1 MYATYSSAIAFSGAG
16 GVDSTQFPEFHLPL
30 MAQARRDVPLLQF
43 GDFTVNPRARSI
55 HKHGV
60 RLKLH
65 GQPFE
70 ILLLLLERPGEV
82 VTREELQAKLW
93 PANTFVDFEHGVNT
107 AVKKLRRTLGDSAD
121 EQRFIETV
129 PRAGYRFIP
138 PVDVAAPPLNAAIS
152 VPQILAENSGGTT
165 SVDHTRQNW
174 ALRFWPILVGIS
186 IVLIVSAGAYLLRSR
201 SPNRPQPPAGHVM
214 LAVLPF
220 ENLTGDASQ
229 DYFSDGLTEEMIA
242 QLGQLNPQRLGVI
255 GRASVMH
262 YRDSQK
268 SLQEIAHD
276 LGIQYVLEG
285 SVRRDS
291 EKVRITAQLI
301 RVSDQKTV
309 WSRQYNR
316 ELTSLLALQEEI
328 AQEIADE
335 IQLALGDS
343 PKRITPAPGPA
354 ASPTSYEAYDLYLKG
369 RYFLNKRNAQGF
381 QQAIDY
387 FQQAIA
393 KDPRYALA
401 YAGLAD
407 SYALTRSYNL
417 DPDENLMPRA
427 RAAALRAL
435 QINENLAEAHTSLAL
450 IAENYDW
457 DWQTAGKEFRRAIEL
472 DPNYPTAH
480 HWYAEYLA
488 WQGRFDEA
496 FAESERARQLDP
508 LSLIISTDR
517 AAILYYSRQYDRA
530 IEQLHAVLDM
540 ESTFP
545 RAHGILI
552 LAYVQKGQF
561 AQALADTERVRR
573 NDDSPGVWALQ
584 AYVYG
589 RAGQQVQARR
599 ALAKFEQLNRHG
611 RVDPPILLAL
621 AYAGMGDQEKLF
633 NCLQEAF
640 VERSNSLT
648 ALKVDPLYDPFRTD
662 PRFQALLRRVGL
674 AQ

>member
-1 MYATYSSAIAFSGAG
+1 M
-16 GVDSTQFPEFHLPL
+16 
-30 MAQARRDVPLLQF
+30 LQF
-43 GDFTVNPRARSI
+43 GDFTVNPRARTV

-93 PANTFVDFEHGVNT
+93 PADTFVDFEHGVNT

-129 PRAGYRFIP
+129 PRIGYRFIA
-138 PVDVAAPPLNAAIS
+138 PVN
-152 VPQILAENSGGTT
+152 LAESPASTAIPAPQNIAKYSGGTNI
-165 SVDHTRQNW
+165 SSHRTRRTW
-174 ALRFWPILVGIS
+174 AFRFWPILAGIS
-186 IVLIVSAGAYLLRSR
+186 VVLIVSAGAYLLRSR
-201 SPNRPQPPAGHVM
+201 SPNRPQPPTSHVM

-255 GRASVMH
+255 GRASVMQ
-262 YRDSQK
+262 YRENQKPLSQ
-268 SLQEIAHD
+268 IARD

-301 RVSDQKTV
+301 QVSDQKTV
-309 WSRQYNR
+309 WSRQYDR
-316 ELTSLLALQEEI
+316 GLTTLLALQQEI

-335 IQLALGDS
+335 IQLALGDGQ
-343 PKRITPAPGPA
+343 KRIAPARGLA
-354 ASPTSYEAYDLYLKG
+354 NSPTSYDAYDLYLKG
-369 RYFLNKRNAQGF
+369 RYFLNNRNAQGF
-381 QQAIDY
+381 QQAIEY

-407 SYALTRSYNL
+407 SYALTSSYSL
-417 DPDENLMPRA
+417 DPDENLIPKA

-435 QINENLAEAHTSLAL
+435 QIDENLAEAHTSLAL

-457 DWQTAGKEFRRAIEL
+457 DWQTAEKEFRRAIEL
-472 DPNYPTAH
+472 NPNYPTAH
-480 HWYAEYLA
+480 QWYAEYLA

-508 LSLIISTDR
+508 LSLIITTDHS
-517 AAILYYSRQYDRA
+517 AILYYSRQYDRA
-530 IEQLHAVLDM
+530 IEQLHTVLDM

-545 RAHGILI
+545 RAHAILI
-552 LAYVQKGQF
+552 QAYVQKGQF
-561 AQALADTERVRR
+561 AQALADIEKQRRV
-573 NDDSPGVWALQ
+573 DDSPGNWAMES
-584 AYVYG
+584 YVYG
-589 RAGQQVQARR
+589 RAGQLAQARR

-611 RVDPPILLAL
+611 QLDPAAMHVL
-621 AYAGMGDQEKLF
+621 AYVGIGDKEKLF
-633 NCLQEAF
+633 SALQQASQ
-640 VERSNSLT
+640 ERSNSLT
-648 ALKVDPLYDPFRTD
+648 ALKVDPMYDPFRAD

>member
-1 MYATYSSAIAFSGAG
+1 M
-16 GVDSTQFPEFHLPL
+16 
-30 MAQARRDVPLLQF
+30 
-43 GDFTVNPRARSI
+43 NPRAHSI

-82 VTREELQAKLW
+82 VTREELRTKLW

-129 PRAGYRFIP
+129 PRVGYRFIAS
-138 PVDVAAPPLNAAIS
+138 VNVAETPANATIS
-152 VPQILAENSGGTT
+152 TPQIIPENSGGTNI
-165 SVDHTRQNW
+165 SVSRRTWRHR
-174 ALRFWPILVGIS
+174 ALRFWPIFAAIS
-186 IVLIVSAGAYLLRSR
+186 VVLTVSAAVYLLRSR
-201 SPNRPQPPAGHVM
+201 SPRAPQPPTGRVM

-262 YRDSQK
+262 YRHDQD
-268 SLQEIAHD
+268 LQQIARD

-291 EKVRITAQLI
+291 KTVRITAQLI
-301 RVSDQKTV
+301 RISDQRTV
-309 WSRQYNR
+309 WSREYDR
-316 ELTSLLALQEEI
+316 ELTSTLALQEEI

-335 IQLALGDS
+335 IQLTLGDT
-343 PKRITPAPGPA
+343 PRRIAPAPGLA
-354 ASPTSYEAYDLYLKG
+354 ASPPSYEAYDLYLKG

-407 SYALTRSYNL
+407 SYALTSSYNL
-417 DPDENLMPRA
+417 DPGGNLPPKA

-435 QINENLAEAHTSLAL
+435 QIDENLAEAHTALAL

-457 DWQTAGKEFRRAIEL
+457 DWQTAGREFRRAIEL
-472 DPNYPTAH
+472 NPNYPTAH
-480 HWYAEYLA
+480 EWYAEYLA
-488 WQGRFDEA
+488 WQGRFGEA
-496 FAESERARQLDP
+496 LAESERARQLDP
-508 LSLIISTDR
+508 LSLIISTDH
-517 AAILYYSRQYDRA
+517 AAILYYSGQYDRA
-530 IEQLHAVLDM
+530 IEQLRTVLDM
-540 ESTFP
+540 EPDFP
-545 RAHGILI
+545 RANGLLI
-552 LAYVQKGQF
+552 QAYVEKGQF
-561 AQALADTERVRR
+561 AHALAAIEKLRRV
-573 NDDSPGVWALQ
+573 DDSPGIWVMES
-584 AYVYG
+584 YVYG
-589 RAGQQVQARR
+589 RAGQLVQARH
-599 ALAKFEQLNRHG
+599 ALAKFEQSNRRG
-611 RVDPPILLAL
+611 QVDSPVLLAL
-621 AYAGMGDQEKLF
+621 AYAGMGDKEKLF
-633 NCLQEAF
+633 NCLQKAF

-648 ALKVDPLYDPFRTD
+648 ALKVDPIYDPFRAD
-662 PRFQALLRRVGL
+662 PRFQTLLRRVGL
-674 AQ
+674 TQ

>member
-1 MYATYSSAIAFSGAG
+1 
-16 GVDSTQFPEFHLPL
+16 
-30 MAQARRDVPLLQF
+30 MAQDRDLPVVRF
-43 GDFTVNPRARSI
+43 GGFTVNPRARTV

-93 PANTFVDFEHGVNT
+93 PADTFVDFEHSVNT

-121 EQRFIETV
+121 KQRFIETV
-129 PRAGYRFIP
+129 PRIGYRFIP
-138 PVDVAAPPLNAAIS
+138 PVDVAAPPLNAVIS
-152 VPQILAENSGGTT
+152 APQITARDSGGTNI
-165 SVDHTRQNW
+165 SSHRTRRTW
-174 ALRFWPILVGIS
+174 AFRFPPILAGIS
-186 IVLIVSAGAYLLRSR
+186 IVLVFLVGAYLLRSR
-201 SPNRPQPPAGHVM
+201 SPNRLQPPTSHVM

-242 QLGQLNPQRLGVI
+242 QLGELNPQRLGVI
-255 GRASVMH
+255 GRASVMQ
-262 YRDSQK
+262 YRHSQK
-268 SLQEIAHD
+268 PLQQIARD

-301 RVSDQKTV
+301 QVSDQKTV
-309 WSRQYNR
+309 WSRQYDR
-316 ELTSLLALQEEI
+316 ELTTLLALQQEI

-335 IQLALGDS
+335 IQLALGDGQ
-343 PKRITPAPGPA
+343 KRIAPARGTAAPPA
-354 ASPTSYEAYDLYLKG
+354 SYDAYDLYLKG
-369 RYFLNKRNAQGF
+369 RYFLNKRNTQGF

-393 KDPRYALA
+393 KDPGYALA

-407 SYALTRSYNL
+407 SYALTSSYNL
-417 DPDENLMPRA
+417 DPDENLIPKA
-427 RAAALRAL
+427 RAAALQAL
-435 QINENLAEAHTSLAL
+435 HIDGNLAEAHTSLAL
-450 IAENYDW
+450 IAENDDW
-457 DWQTAGKEFRRAIEL
+457 DWQTAEKEFRRAIEL
-472 DPNYPTAH
+472 NPNYPTAH
-480 HWYAEYLA
+480 QWYAEYLA

-496 FAESERARQLDP
+496 LAESERARQLDP
-508 LSLIISTDR
+508 LSLIISADR
-517 AAILYYSRQYDRA
+517 GAILYYSRQYDRA
-530 IEQLHAVLDM
+530 IEQLGTVLDM
-540 ESTFP
+540 DSNSV
-545 RAHGILI
+545 RAHVILV

-561 AQALADTERVRR
+561 AQALADTEKFRR
-573 NDDSPGVWALQ
+573 TDDSPGLWAVES
-584 AYVYG
+584 YVYG
-589 RAGQQVQARR
+589 RAGQQVQSRR

-611 RVDPPILLAL
+611 HVDPAAMHVL
-621 AYAGMGDQEKLF
+621 AYAGMGDKEKLF
-633 NCLQEAF
+633 IALQQASQ
-640 VERSNSLT
+640 ERSNSLT
-648 ALKVDPLYDPFRTD
+648 ALKVDPMYDPFRND

>member
-1 MYATYSSAIAFSGAG
+1 MVQSRNLPQFNFS
-16 GVDSTQFPEFHLPL
+16 
-30 MAQARRDVPLLQF
+30 
-43 GDFTVNPRARSI
+43 DFTVNPRAHSI
-55 HKHGV
+55 HKHGI
-60 RLKLH
+60 RIKLH

-70 ILLLLLERPGEV
+70 ILLLLLEHPGEV

-93 PANTFVDFEHGVNT
+93 PADTFVDFEHGVNT

-129 PRAGYRFIP
+129 PRVGYRFVAPVTVAGP
-138 PVDVAAPPLNAAIS
+138 PASAPIS
-152 VPQILAENSGGTT
+152 TPQIALENPSGANIP
-165 SVDHTRQNW
+165 DDPARRDW
-174 ALRFWPILVGIS
+174 ALRFWPILAGIS
-186 IVLIVSAGAYLLRSR
+186 MVLIVSVGAYLLRSR
-201 SPNRPQPPAGHVM
+201 SPNAPQPSTGHVM

-255 GRASVMH
+255 GRASVMR
-262 YRDSQK
+262 YRDSQT
-268 SLQEIAHD
+268 SLQQIARD

-291 EKVRITAQLI
+291 QKVRITAQLI
-301 RVSDQKTV
+301 QVSDQKTI
-309 WSRQYNR
+309 WSRQYDR
-316 ELTSLLALQEEI
+316 QLTSLLALQQEI

-335 IQLALGDS
+335 IQPALGEGPRRIS
-343 PKRITPAPGPA
+343 PALGLAP
-354 ASPTSYEAYDLYLKG
+354 SPTSYDAYDLYLKG

-381 QQAIDY
+381 QQAIDF

-407 SYALTRSYNL
+407 SYALTSSYNL
-417 DPDENLMPRA
+417 DPGGNLPPKA
-427 RAAALRAL
+427 RAAALHAL
-435 QINENLAEAHTSLAL
+435 QIDENLAEAHTALAL

-457 DWQTAGKEFRRAIEL
+457 DWQTAGREFRRAIEL
-472 DPNYPTAH
+472 NPNYPTAH
-480 HWYAEYLA
+480 QWYAEYLA

-496 FAESERARQLDP
+496 LAESERARRLDP
-508 LSLIISTDR
+508 LSLIISTDH
-517 AAILYYSRQYDRA
+517 AAILFYSRQYDRA
-530 IEQLHAVLDM
+530 IEQLRTVLDM
-540 ESTFP
+540 EPTFP
-545 RAHGILI
+545 RARGLLI
-552 LAYVQKGQF
+552 HAYVQKGRF
-561 AQALADTERVRR
+561 AQALADTEKVRR
-573 NDDSPGVWALQ
+573 IDDSPGIWALQ

-599 ALAKFEQLNRHG
+599 ALLKFEQSNRRG
-611 RVDPPILLAL
+611 QVDAPVALAV
-621 AYAGMGDQEKLF
+621 AYAGMGYKEKLF
-633 NCLQEAF
+633 ICLQEAF
-640 VERSNSLT
+640 AERSNSLVD
-648 ALKVDPLYDPFRTD
+648 LKVDPMYDPFRSD

>member
-1 MYATYSSAIAFSGAG
+1 
-16 GVDSTQFPEFHLPL
+16 
-30 MAQARRDVPLLQF
+30 MAQVRDVPLLNF
-43 GDFTVNPRARSI
+43 GDLSVNPRARTV

-93 PANTFVDFEHGVNT
+93 PADTFVDFEHGVNT
-107 AVKKLRRTLGDSAD
+107 AVKKLRRTLGDSAE

-129 PRAGYRFIP
+129 PRIGYRFI
-138 PVDVAAPPLNAAIS
+138 APLNLGESPASTAIS
-152 VPQILAENSGGTT
+152 APQIAPEDSRGANISA
-165 SVDHTRQNW
+165 HRTRRHW
-174 ALRFWPILVGIS
+174 AVRFWPIFAAIS
-186 IVLIVSAGAYLLRSR
+186 IVLIVSFGAYLLRSR
-201 SPNRPQPPAGHVM
+201 SRGLQPLTSHVM

-242 QLGQLNPQRLGVI
+242 TLGQLNPQRLGVI
-255 GRASVMH
+255 GRASVMQ

-268 SLQEIAHD
+268 PLQQIARD
-276 LGIQYVLEG
+276 LAIQYVLEG

-301 RVSDQKTV
+301 RISDQKTI
-309 WSRQYNR
+309 WSREYDR
-316 ELTSLLALQEEI
+316 ELTSILVLQQEI

-335 IQLALGDS
+335 IQLTLGDS
-343 PKRITPAPGPA
+343 PRSIAPARPP

-369 RYFLNKRNAQGF
+369 RYFLNERNAQGF
-381 QQAIDY
+381 QQAIGY
-387 FQQAIA
+387 FQQATA

-407 SYALTRSYNL
+407 SYALTSSYNL
-417 DPDENLMPRA
+417 DPDENLIPKA

-435 QINENLAEAHTSLAL
+435 QINENLAEAHTALAL

-496 FAESERARQLDP
+496 LAESERARQLDP
-508 LSLIISTDR
+508 LSLIISADR
-517 AAILYYSRQYDRA
+517 GAILYYSRQYDRA
-530 IEQLHAVLDM
+530 IEQLGTVLDM
-540 ESTFP
+540 DSDSA
-545 RAHGILI
+545 RANAILI
-552 LAYVQKGQF
+552 LTYVQKGQF
-561 AQALADTERVRR
+561 AQALAYIEKRHRT
-573 NDDSPGVWALQ
+573 DDSPGVWAMES
-584 AYVYG
+584 YVYG
-589 RAGQQVQARR
+589 RAGQRVQARR
-599 ALAKFEQLNRHG
+599 ALAKFEQSNRHG
-611 RVDPPILLAL
+611 RLDPAAMHVL
-621 AYAGMGDQEKLF
+621 AYAGMGDKEKLF
-633 NCLQEAF
+633 NALQQAF

-648 ALKVDPLYDPFRTD
+648 ALKVDPMYDPFRAD
-662 PRFQALLRRVGL
+662 PRFQALLRGVGL
-674 AQ
+674 AP

>member
-1 MYATYSSAIAFSGAG
+1 MTQRK
-16 GVDSTQFPEFHLPL
+16 DSQL
-30 MAQARRDVPLLQF
+30 LLQF
-43 GDFTVNPRARSI
+43 GDFTVNPRARTV

-93 PANTFVDFEHGVNT
+93 PADTFVDFEHGVNT

-129 PRAGYRFIP
+129 PRVGYRFIA
-138 PVDVAAPPLNAAIS
+138 PVNLAESPASTAIS
-152 VPQILAENSGGTT
+152 APQIAAENSGGARIPAHRAGPT
-165 SVDHTRQNW
+165 W
-174 ALRFWPILVGIS
+174 PLRFWPILAGIS
-186 IVLIVSAGAYLLRSR
+186 IVLIVSIGAYLLRSR
-201 SPNRPQPPAGHVM
+201 SPNPPQPPTSHVM

-229 DYFSDGLTEEMIA
+229 EYFSDGLTEEMIA
-242 QLGQLNPQRLGVI
+242 QLGQLDPQRLGVI

-262 YRDSQK
+262 YRDSQT
-268 SLQEIAHD
+268 SLQQIAQD

-291 EKVRITAQLI
+291 EKARITAQLI
-301 RVSDQKTV
+301 QVSDQKTI
-309 WSRQYNR
+309 WSRQYDR
-316 ELTSLLALQEEI
+316 QLTSLLALQQEI

-343 PKRITPAPGPA
+343 RKRIAPTRGLA
-354 ASPTSYEAYDLYLKG
+354 TSPTSYEAYDLYLKG
-369 RYFLNKRNAQGF
+369 RYFLNKRSAQGF

-407 SYALTRSYNL
+407 SYALTSSYNL
-417 DPDENLMPRA
+417 DPGGNLPPKA

-435 QINENLAEAHTSLAL
+435 QIDENLAEAHTALAL

-457 DWQTAGKEFRRAIEL
+457 DWQTAGKEFRRAIDL
-472 DPNYPTAH
+472 NPNYPTAH
-480 HWYAEYLA
+480 QWYAEYLA

-496 FAESERARQLDP
+496 LVESERARQLDP

-517 AAILYYSRQYDRA
+517 AAILLYSHQYDRA
-530 IEQLHAVLDM
+530 IEQLRTVLDM
-540 ESTFP
+540 EPDFS
-545 RAHGILI
+545 RAHAILV

-561 AQALADTERVRR
+561 AQALAETEKVRR
-573 NDDSPGVWALQ
+573 NDDPGVWAMQ

-589 RAGQQVQARR
+589 RAGQQLQARH

-611 RVDPPILLAL
+611 QLDPAAMHAL
-621 AYAGMGDQEKLF
+621 AYAGMGDKKRLF

-640 VERSNSLT
+640 AERSNSLV
-648 ALKVDPLYDPFRTD
+648 ALKVDPMYDPFRND
-662 PRFQALLRRVGL
+662 PRFQALLGRVGL

>member
-1 MYATYSSAIAFSGAG
+1 
-16 GVDSTQFPEFHLPL
+16 
-30 MAQARRDVPLLQF
+30 MAQVRDVPLFSF

-70 ILLLLLERPGEV
+70 ILLLLLERHGEV
-82 VTREELQAKLW
+82 ITREELQAKLW
-93 PANTFVDFEHGVNT
+93 PADTFVDFEHGVNT

-129 PRAGYRFIP
+129 PRVGYRFIAPVNVAEP
-138 PVDVAAPPLNAAIS
+138 PASAPIS
-152 VPQILAENSGGTT
+152 PPQIVLENPGGAFP
-165 SVDHTRQNW
+165 DDPARRNW
-174 ALRFWPILVGIS
+174 VLRFWPILAAIS
-186 IVLIVSAGAYLLRSR
+186 IVLMVSAGAYLLRSP
-201 SPNRPQPPAGHVM
+201 SPRAPQPPTGRIM
-214 LAVLPF
+214 LAILPF

-255 GRASVMH
+255 GRASVMR

-268 SLQEIAHD
+268 SLQQIARD
-276 LGIQYVLEG
+276 LGIQYALEG

-291 EKVRITAQLI
+291 QKVRITAQLI
-301 RVSDQKTV
+301 RISDQRTV
-309 WSRQYNR
+309 WSREYDR
-316 ELTSLLALQEEI
+316 ELTSILVLQEEI

-335 IQLALGDS
+335 IQPALGDS
-343 PKRITPAPGPA
+343 PRRIAPALGLAP
-354 ASPTSYEAYDLYLKG
+354 SPTSYDTYDLYLKG

-407 SYALTRSYNL
+407 SYALTSSYNL
-417 DPDENLMPRA
+417 DPGGNLPPKA

-435 QINENLAEAHTSLAL
+435 QIDENLAEAHTALAL

-457 DWQTAGKEFRRAIEL
+457 DWQTAGREFRRAIEL
-472 DPNYPTAH
+472 NPNYPTAH
-480 HWYAEYLA
+480 EWYAEYLA

-496 FAESERARQLDP
+496 LAESERARQLDP
-508 LSLIISTDR
+508 LSLIISTDH
-517 AAILYYSRQYDRA
+517 AAILFYSRQYDRA
-530 IEQLHAVLDM
+530 IEQLHTVLDM
-540 ESTFP
+540 EPDFP
-545 RAHGILI
+545 RARGLLI
-552 LAYVQKGQF
+552 HAYVQKGRF
-561 AQALADTERVRR
+561 AQALADTEKFRR
-573 NDDSPGVWALQ
+573 ADDSPGIWALQ
-584 AYVYG
+584 SYVYG
-589 RAGQQVQARR
+589 RAGRLVQARR
-599 ALAKFEQLNRHG
+599 ALAKFEQSNRRG
-611 RVDPPILLAL
+611 QVDSPVALAV
-621 AYAGMGDQEKLF
+621 AYAGMGDKENFF
-633 NCLQEAF
+633 NSLQEAF
-640 VERSNSLT
+640 AERSNSLVS
-648 ALKVDPLYDPFRTD
+648 LKVDPMYDPFRSD
-662 PRFQALLRRVGL
+662 PRFQALLRRIGL

>member
-1 MYATYSSAIAFSGAG
+1 VSLF
-16 GVDSTQFPEFHLPL
+16 
-30 MAQARRDVPLLQF
+30 RF
-43 GDFTVNPRARSI
+43 GDFTVNPRAHSI

-107 AVKKLRRTLGDSAD
+107 AIKKLRRTLGDSAD

-129 PRAGYRFIP
+129 PRIGYRFTA
-138 PVDVAAPPLNAAIS
+138 PVNVAETPANATIS
-152 VPQILAENSGGTT
+152 TPQMTPQNSGGTNIP
-165 SVDHTRQNW
+165 DYPARRNW
-174 ALRFWPILVGIS
+174 ALSFWPISAAVS
-186 IVLIVSAGAYLLRSR
+186 IVLIISAGAYFLRSR
-201 SPNRPQPPAGHVM
+201 TPRAPQPSQARLM

-220 ENLTGDASQ
+220 ENLTGDSSQ

-255 GRASVMH
+255 GRASVMR
-262 YRDSQK
+262 YRHSQN
-268 SLQEIAHD
+268 LQQIARD
-276 LGIQYVLEG
+276 LGIEYVLEG

-291 EKVRITAQLI
+291 QKVRITAQLI
-301 RVSDQKTV
+301 RISDQRTV
-309 WSRQYNR
+309 WSREYDR
-316 ELTSLLALQEEI
+316 ELTSILVLQEEI

-335 IQLALGDS
+335 IQLTLGD
-343 PKRITPAPGPA
+343 PPRRIAPARGLA
-354 ASPTSYEAYDLYLKG
+354 TSPTSYEAYDLYLKG
-369 RYFLNKRNAQGF
+369 RYFLNQRNAQGF
-381 QQAIDY
+381 QRAIDY

-407 SYALTRSYNL
+407 SYALTSSYNL
-417 DPDENLMPRA
+417 DPDENLIPKA

-496 FAESERARQLDP
+496 LAESERARQLDP
-508 LSLIISTDR
+508 LSLIISADR
-517 AAILYYSRQYDRA
+517 GAILYYSRQYDRA
-530 IEQLHAVLDM
+530 IEQLGTVLDM
-540 ESTFP
+540 DSDSF
-545 RAHGILI
+545 RAHVILV
-552 LAYVQKGQF
+552 LTYVQKDQF
-561 AQALADTERVRR
+561 AKALADIEKWRWA
-573 NDDSPGVWALQ
+573 DDSPGIWALQ

-589 RAGQQVQARR
+589 RAGQQLQARR

-611 RVDPPILLAL
+611 QVDPAAMHVL
-621 AYAGMGDQEKLF
+621 AYAGMGDKEKLF
-633 NCLQEAF
+633 NALQQASL
-640 VERSNSLT
+640 ERSNSLT
-648 ALKVDPLYDPFRTD
+648 ALKVDPVYDPFRAD
-662 PRFQALLRRVGL
+662 SRFQALLRHVGL
-674 AQ
+674 QSVAPR

>member
-1 MYATYSSAIAFSGAG
+1 MVQARN
-16 GVDSTQFPEFHLPL
+16 LPL
-30 MAQARRDVPLLQF
+30 LNF
-43 GDFTVNPRARSI
+43 GDFTVNPRAHSI
-55 HKHGV
+55 QKHGI
-60 RLKLH
+60 RIKLH

-70 ILLLLLERPGEV
+70 ILLLLLQHPGEV

-93 PANTFVDFEHGVNT
+93 PADTFVDFEHGVNT

-129 PRAGYRFIP
+129 PRVGYRFIA
-138 PVDVAAPPLNAAIS
+138 PVNVAESPASAPIS
-152 VPQILAENSGGTT
+152 APQIILQNPGGANIP
-165 SVDHTRQNW
+165 DYPARQNW
-174 ALRFWPILVGIS
+174 ILRSWPIFAAVS

-201 SPNRPQPPAGHVM
+201 SPNAPQPPTGHVM

-220 ENLTGDASQ
+220 ENLTGDASE

-262 YRDSQK
+262 YQDGQT
-268 SLQEIAHD
+268 SLQQIARD

-285 SVRRDS
+285 SVRRDP

-301 RVSDQKTV
+301 RISDQRTI
-309 WSRQYNR
+309 WSRQYDR
-316 ELTSLLALQEEI
+316 ERTSLLALQQEI

-335 IQLALGDS
+335 IQLVLGDGQ
-343 PKRITPAPGPA
+343 KRIAPARGLPIF
-354 ASPTSYEAYDLYLKG
+354 PTSYDAYDLYLKG

-393 KDPRYALA
+393 KDPHYALA

-407 SYALTRSYNL
+407 SYALTSSYNL
-417 DPDENLMPRA
+417 DPGGNLPPKA

-435 QINENLAEAHTSLAL
+435 QIDENLAEAHTALAL

-457 DWQTAGKEFRRAIEL
+457 DWQTAGREFRRAIEL
-472 DPNYPTAH
+472 NPNYPTAH
-480 HWYAEYLA
+480 QWYAEYLA

-508 LSLIISTDR
+508 LSLIISTDH
-517 AAILYYSRQYDRA
+517 AAILLYSRQYDRA
-530 IEQLHAVLDM
+530 IEQLRTVLDM
-540 ESTFP
+540 EPTFP
-545 RAHGILI
+545 RARGLLI
-552 LAYVQKGQF
+552 HAYVQKGRF
-561 AQALADTERVRR
+561 AQALADTEKWRR
-573 NDDSPGVWALQ
+573 MNEPALWAMES
-584 AYVYG
+584 YVYG
-589 RAGQQVQARR
+589 RAGRLVQARR
-599 ALAKFEQLNRHG
+599 ALVKFEQSNRRG
-611 RVDPPILLAL
+611 QVDFPVALAV
-621 AYAGMGDQEKLF
+621 AYAGIGDKKKFF
-633 NCLQEAF
+633 NCLQEVFA
-640 VERSNSLT
+640 ERSNSLV
-648 ALKVDPLYDPFRTD
+648 ALKVDPMYDPFRSD
-662 PRFQALLRRVGL
+662 PRFQALLRRIGL

>member
-1 MYATYSSAIAFSGAG
+1 MLNVSILLIPYCLWPSGRCRLHR
-16 GVDSTQFPEFHLPL
+16 TILPVL
-30 MAQARRDVPLLQF
+30 NF
-43 GDFTVNPRARSI
+43 GDFSVNPRARSI

-93 PANTFVDFEHGVNT
+93 PANTFVDFEHGLNT
-107 AVKKLRRTLGDSAD
+107 AIKKLRQTLGDSAA
-121 EQRFIETV
+121 EPRFIETV
-129 PRAGYRFIP
+129 PRIGYRFIA
-138 PVDVAAPPLNAAIS
+138 PVDVTAPLSNSAVS
-152 VPQILAENSGGTT
+152 VPQIIAKNSGGTNIAA
-165 SVDHTRQNW
+165 HGARRAW
-174 ALRFWPILVGIS
+174 ALRFRPVLAAIS
-186 IVLIVSAGAYLLRSR
+186 ILLIIAAGAFLRRSR
-201 SPNRPQPPAGHVM
+201 PPSRPQPSSTRVM

-229 DYFSDGLTEEMIA
+229 EYFSDGLTEEMIA

-262 YRDSQK
+262 YRHDQD
-268 SLQEIAHD
+268 LQQIARD

-291 EKVRITAQLI
+291 QNVRIAAHLI
-301 RVSDQKTV
+301 RISDQSTV
-309 WSRQYNR
+309 WSREYDR
-316 ELTSLLALQEEI
+316 KVTSILVLQQEI

-335 IQLALGDS
+335 IQLTLGS
-343 PKRITPAPGPA
+343 HKRTAPPSGLVVSA
-354 ASPTSYEAYDLYLKG
+354 TSYEAYDLYLKG
-369 RYFLNKRNAQGF
+369 RYSLNKRTPQGF

-393 KDPRYALA
+393 KDPHYALA

-407 SYALTRSYNL
+407 SYTLTTSYNL
-417 DPDENLMPRA
+417 DPDENLIPKA
-427 RAAALRAL
+427 RTAALRAL
-435 QINENLAEAHTSLAL
+435 QINENLAEAHTALAL
-450 IAENYDW
+450 IAEIYDW

-496 FAESERARQLDP
+496 LAESERARQLDP
-508 LSLIISTDR
+508 LSIIISADR
-517 AAILYYSRQYDRA
+517 GAILFYSRQYDRA
-530 IEQLHAVLDM
+530 IEQLGAVLDM
-540 ESTFP
+540 DSDSV
-545 RAHGILI
+545 RASVILVF
-552 LAYVQKGQF
+552 AHVQKGQF
-561 AQALADTERVRR
+561 DQALADIEKQRR
-573 NDDSPGVWALQ
+573 PADSPGIWVMRS
-584 AYVYG
+584 YVYG
-589 RAGQQVQARR
+589 RAGQLAQARR
-599 ALAKFEQLNRHG
+599 ALAKFEQLDRHG
-611 RVDPPILLAL
+611 QLDPAAMHVL
-621 AYAGMGDQEKLF
+621 AYAGMGDKEKLF
-633 NCLQEAF
+633 KALQQAYL
-640 VERSNSLT
+640 ERSNSLT
-648 ALKVDPLYDPFRTD
+648 ALKVDPMYDPFRAD

>member
-1 MYATYSSAIAFSGAG
+1 
-16 GVDSTQFPEFHLPL
+16 
-30 MAQARRDVPLLQF
+30 MAQFRDAPLF
-43 GDFTVNPRARSI
+43 NFDDFAVNPRAHSI

-82 VTREELQAKLW
+82 VTREELRTKLW
-93 PANTFVDFEHGVNT
+93 PANTFVDFEHSVNT

-129 PRAGYRFIP
+129 PRVGYRFIA
-138 PVDVAAPPLNAAIS
+138 PVNVAETPANPTIS
-152 VPQILAENSGGTT
+152 TPQITPENSGGTNIPVSRRT
-165 SVDHTRQNW
+165 WRHR
-174 ALRFWPILVGIS
+174 AFRFWPIFAAAS

-201 SPNRPQPPAGHVM
+201 SPSAPQPPTGRVM

-262 YRDSQK
+262 YRHNQDVQ
-268 SLQEIAHD
+268 QIARD

-291 EKVRITAQLI
+291 QNVRITAQLI
-301 RVSDQKTV
+301 RISDQRTV
-309 WSRQYNR
+309 WSREYDR
-316 ELTSLLALQEEI
+316 ELTSILVLQEEI

-335 IQLALGDS
+335 IQLTLGDT
-343 PKRITPAPGPA
+343 PRRITPARLPG
-354 ASPTSYEAYDLYLKG
+354 SPTSYEAYDLYLKG
-369 RYFLNKRNAQGF
+369 RYFLNKRSAQGF

-407 SYALTRSYNL
+407 SYALTSSYNL
-417 DPDENLMPRA
+417 DPGGDLPPKA

-435 QINENLAEAHTSLAL
+435 QIDENLAEAHTALAL

-457 DWQTAGKEFRRAIEL
+457 DWQTAGREFRRAIEL
-472 DPNYPTAH
+472 NPNYPTAH

-496 FAESERARQLDP
+496 LAESDRARQLDP
-508 LSLIISTDR
+508 LSLIISTDH
-517 AAILYYSRQYDRA
+517 AAILYYSGQYDRA
-530 IEQLHAVLDM
+530 IEQLRTVLDM
-540 ESTFP
+540 EPDFP
-545 RAHGILI
+545 RANGLLI
-552 LAYVQKGQF
+552 QAYVEKGQF
-561 AQALADTERVRR
+561 ARALAAIEKLRRV
-573 NDDSPGVWALQ
+573 DDSPGIWVMES
-584 AYVYG
+584 YVYG
-589 RAGQQVQARR
+589 RAGQLAQARR
-599 ALAKFEQLNRHG
+599 ALAKFEQSNRRG
-611 RVDPPILLAL
+611 QVDSPVLLAS
-621 AYAGMGDQEKLF
+621 AYAGMGDKEKLF
-633 NCLQEAF
+633 NCLQKAF

-648 ALKVDPLYDPFRTD
+648 ALKVDPIYGPFRAD
-662 PRFQALLRRVGL
+662 PRFQTLLRRVGL
-674 AQ
+674 TQ

>member
-1 MYATYSSAIAFSGAG
+1 
-16 GVDSTQFPEFHLPL
+16 
-30 MAQARRDVPLLQF
+30 MAQHKDPPLLLQF
-43 GDFTVNPRARSI
+43 GDFSVNPRARSI

-70 ILLLLLERPGEV
+70 ILLLLLERPDEV

-93 PANTFVDFEHGVNT
+93 SGDTFVDFEHSLNT
-107 AVKKLRRTLGDSAD
+107 AIKKLRQTLGDSAG
-121 EQRFIETV
+121 EPRFIETV
-129 PRAGYRFIP
+129 PRIGYRFIASVNVVEP
-138 PVDVAAPPLNAAIS
+138 PASPAIS
-152 VPQILAENSGGTT
+152 APQIIAENSGGANTP
-165 SVDHTRQNW
+165 VHRTRRNR
-174 ALRFWPILVGIS
+174 ALRLWPIFAAAS
-186 IVLIVSAGAYLLRSR
+186 IVLIVSGAYLLRSR
-201 SPNRPQPPAGHVM
+201 SSRRPQPSQTRLM

-262 YRDSQK
+262 YRHNQN
-268 SLQEIAHD
+268 LQQIARD

-285 SVRRDS
+285 SVRRDP

-301 RVSDQKTV
+301 RIGDQRTV
-309 WSRQYNR
+309 WSREYDR
-316 ELTSLLALQEEI
+316 ELTSILALQQEI

-335 IQLALGDS
+335 IQLTLGGS
-343 PKRITPAPGPA
+343 PRRIVPARGPVT
-354 ASPTSYEAYDLYLKG
+354 SPTSYEAYDLYLKG
-369 RYFLNKRNAQGF
+369 RYFLNKRTPQGF

-387 FQQAIA
+387 FQQATA

-407 SYALTRSYNL
+407 SYALTSSYNL
-417 DPDENLMPRA
+417 DPRGNLPPKA

-435 QINENLAEAHTSLAL
+435 QIDENLAEAHTALAL

-472 DPNYPTAH
+472 NPNYPTAH

-496 FAESERARQLDP
+496 LAESERARQLDP
-508 LSLIISTDR
+508 LSLIITTDH

-530 IEQLHAVLDM
+530 IEQLRTVLDM
-540 ESTFP
+540 EPTFP
-545 RAHGILI
+545 RANGLLI
-552 LAYVQKGQF
+552 QTYVQKGRF
-561 AQALADTERVRR
+561 AQALADTEKWRR
-573 NDDSPGVWALQ
+573 MNDSPGLWAMES
-584 AYVYG
+584 YVYG
-589 RAGQQVQARR
+589 RAGRLAQARR
-599 ALAKFEQLNRHG
+599 ALARFQQSNRRG
-611 RVDPPILLAL
+611 QVDFPVALAL
-621 AYAGMGDQEKLF
+621 AYAGMGDKEKLF

-640 VERSNSLT
+640 AERSNSLV
-648 ALKVDPLYDPFRTD
+648 ALRVDPMYDPFRTD
-662 PRFQALLRRVGL
+662 PHFQAFLRRVGL

>member
-1 MYATYSSAIAFSGAG
+1 
-16 GVDSTQFPEFHLPL
+16 
-30 MAQARRDVPLLQF
+30 MAQVRDVPLF
-43 GDFTVNPRARSI
+43 NFDDFAVNPRAHSI

-93 PANTFVDFEHGVNT
+93 PADTFVDFEHGVNT

-129 PRAGYRFIP
+129 PRVGYRFIA
-138 PVDVAAPPLNAAIS
+138 PVNAAEPPASAPIS
-152 VPQILAENSGGTT
+152 APQIALENPGGTNIP
-165 SVDHTRQNW
+165 DYPARRNW
-174 ALRFWPILVGIS
+174 ALRFWPIFAAIS
-186 IVLIVSAGAYLLRSR
+186 IVLTVFAGAYLLRSR
-201 SPNRPQPPAGHVM
+201 SPRAPQPPTGRVM

-229 DYFSDGLTEEMIA
+229 EYFSDGLTEEMIA

-262 YRDSQK
+262 YRHNQN
-268 SLQEIAHD
+268 LQQIARD

-291 EKVRITAQLI
+291 QNVRITAQLI
-301 RVSDQKTV
+301 RISDQRTV
-309 WSRQYNR
+309 WSREYDR
-316 ELTSLLALQEEI
+316 ELTSILVLQEEI

-335 IQLALGDS
+335 IQLTLGDT
-343 PKRITPAPGPA
+343 PRRIAPASGLA
-354 ASPTSYEAYDLYLKG
+354 VSPTSYEAYDLYLKG
-369 RYFLNKRNAQGF
+369 RYFLNKRSAQGF
-381 QQAIDY
+381 RQAIDY

-407 SYALTRSYNL
+407 SYALTSSYNL
-417 DPDENLMPRA
+417 DPGGNLPPKA
-427 RAAALRAL
+427 RAASLHAL
-435 QINENLAEAHTSLAL
+435 QIDENLAEAHTALAL

-457 DWQTAGKEFRRAIEL
+457 DWQTAGREFRRAIEL
-472 DPNYPTAH
+472 NPNYPTAH
-480 HWYAEYLA
+480 QWYAEYLA

-496 FAESERARQLDP
+496 LAESDRARQLDP
-508 LSLIISTDR
+508 LSLIIATDH
-517 AAILYYSRQYDRA
+517 AAILYYSGQYDRA
-530 IEQLHAVLDM
+530 IEQLRTVLDM
-540 ESTFP
+540 EPDFP
-545 RAHGILI
+545 RANGLLI
-552 LAYVQKGQF
+552 QAYVEKGQF
-561 AQALADTERVRR
+561 ARALAAIEKLRRV
-573 NDDSPGVWALQ
+573 DDSPGIWVMES
-584 AYVYG
+584 YVYG
-589 RAGQQVQARR
+589 RAGQLAQARR

-611 RVDPPILLAL
+611 HVDPAAMHVL
-621 AYAGMGDQEKLF
+621 AYAGMGDKEKLF

-640 VERSNSLT
+640 AERSNSLV
-648 ALKVDPLYDPFRTD
+648 ALKVDPMYDPFRND
-662 PRFQALLRRVGL
+662 PRFQTLLRRIGL

>member
-1 MYATYSSAIAFSGAG
+1 
-16 GVDSTQFPEFHLPL
+16 
-30 MAQARRDVPLLQF
+30 MAQHKDPPLLLQF
-43 GDFTVNPRARSI
+43 GDFSVNPRARTL

-70 ILLLLLERPGEV
+70 ILLLLLARPGDV
-82 VTREELQAKLW
+82 ITREELQAKLW
-93 PANTFVDFEHGVNT
+93 SGDTYVDFEHSLNT
-107 AVKKLRRTLGDSAD
+107 AIKKLRRTLGDSAD

-129 PRAGYRFIP
+129 PRIGYRFVAPVNFVEP
-138 PVDVAAPPLNAAIS
+138 PASAAIS
-152 VPQILAENSGGTT
+152 APQIIAENSGGANAPA
-165 SVDHTRQNW
+165 HPTRRNW
-174 ALRFWPILVGIS
+174 ALRFWPILAGIS
-186 IVLIVSAGAYLLRSR
+186 IVLIVSGAYLLRSR
-201 SPNRPQPPAGHVM
+201 SPRRPQPSQTRLM

-262 YRDSQK
+262 YRHNQN
-268 SLQEIAHD
+268 LQQIASD

-291 EKVRITAQLI
+291 QKVRITAQLI
-301 RVSDQKTV
+301 RISDQKTV
-309 WSRQYNR
+309 WSREYDR
-316 ELTSLLALQEEI
+316 ELTSILVLQQEI

-335 IQLALGDS
+335 IQLTLGDTR
-343 PKRITPAPGPA
+343 KRIAPARGLA
-354 ASPTSYEAYDLYLKG
+354 TSPTSYEAYDLYLKG

-393 KDPRYALA
+393 KDPHYALA

-407 SYALTRSYNL
+407 SYALTSSYNL
-417 DPDENLMPRA
+417 DPDENLIPKA

-435 QINENLAEAHTSLAL
+435 QIDENLAEAHTALAL
-450 IAENYDW
+450 IAENHDW

-496 FAESERARQLDP
+496 LAESDRARQLDP
-508 LSLIISTDR
+508 LSLIISADR
-517 AAILYYSRQYDRA
+517 AAIFYYSRQYDRA
-530 IEQLHAVLDM
+530 IEQLRTVLDL
-540 ESTFP
+540 EPDFP
-545 RAHGILI
+545 RANIILI

-561 AQALADTERVRR
+561 AQALADIEKQRRV
-573 NDDSPGVWALQ
+573 DDSPGLWALQ
-584 AYVYG
+584 AYVCG
-589 RAGQQVQARR
+589 RAGQRVQARR
-599 ALAKFEQLNRHG
+599 ALAKFEQLNRHEQL
-611 RVDPPILLAL
+611 DPAAMHVL
-621 AYAGMGDQEKLF
+621 AYAGMGDKEKF
-633 NCLQEAF
+633 FDAVQQAF
-640 VERSNSLT
+640 QERSNSLT
-648 ALKVDPLYDPFRTD
+648 ALKVDPMYDPFRAD